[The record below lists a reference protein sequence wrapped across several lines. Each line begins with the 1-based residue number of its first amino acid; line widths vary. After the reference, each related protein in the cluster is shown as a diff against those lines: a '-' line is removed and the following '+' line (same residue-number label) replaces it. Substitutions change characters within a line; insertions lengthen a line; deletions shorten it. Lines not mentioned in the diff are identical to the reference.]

1 MNFELWL
8 SENESLLWK
17 LARTYQ
23 IPGMDCEDV
32 MQELRLVCWE
42 ALKRWTPGRGAKL
55 STYACMVAKTR
66 MKELF
71 RSSQEKKRA
80 EDGRVSSIDEEM
92 ENGVLIIEVID
103 SGTISPED
111 AVLNYE
117 IVEITARVFG
127 NLPDNRRSVVQDYYR
142 EKKQAYIAKKAG
154 ISQPMV
160 HYIIKDFRKKVAEEL
175 IKAGMDPAA
184 LR

>member
-71 RSSQEKKRA
+71 RSSQAKKRA

-92 ENGVLIIEVID
+92 ENGVLINICE
-103 SGTISPED
+103 
-111 AVLNYE
+111 
-117 IVEITARVFG
+117 G
-127 NLPDNRRSVVQDYYR
+127 NASV
-142 EKKQAYIAKKAG
+142 K
-154 ISQPMV
+154 M
-160 HYIIKDFRKKVAEEL
+160 
-175 IKAGMDPAA
+175 
-184 LR
+184 

>member
-1 MNFELWL
+1 
-8 SENESLLWK
+8 
-17 LARTYQ
+17 
-23 IPGMDCEDV
+23 

-71 RSSQEKKRA
+71 RSSQAKKRA
-80 EDGRVSSIDEEM
+80 EDGRVSSIEDM
-92 ENGVLIIEVID
+92 ENGFLIIEVID
-103 SGTISPED
+103 SGTTSPED

-142 EKKQAYIAKKAG
+142 EKKQAYIAKRAG